1 MMCLSHTT
9 STLKHVSIRELSLT
23 PHSEQETIKHRTMET
38 NYSTL
43 WITLLNSVVA
53 SIAFMVWYLTN
64 IEEEKPAKIDNNI
77 RIVKTDEEEEAVD
90 TTEEKH
96 LYIKPN
102 LRNQDNILRYNE
114 YCDSSK
120 TVKKEAPQQ
129 QQELYKELY
138 QPAEPQKPVKKQQKT
153 EESSGTF
160 QWPRQDDVIESL
172 RSMNK
177 NNLSISTSLA
187 QKLSDNGIMR
197 SAENDDTDIKIS
209 EAARISGRKITKKQV
224 CVVWD
229 VFQATSRP
237 GLEHSSPEAS
247 PRVKK
252 PLMKKHQKTP
262 QQLKSK
268 KFEQSVQPLNYAAA
282 VRAA

>member
-1 MMCLSHTT
+1 MG
-9 STLKHVSIRELSLT
+9 SLT
-23 PHSEQETIKHRTMET
+23 PHSEQETIKPRTMET

-120 TVKKEAPQQ
+120 
-129 QQELYKELY
+129 
-138 QPAEPQKPVKKQQKT
+138 PVKKQQKT

-177 NNLSISTSLA
+177 NNLTISTSLA
-187 QKLSDNGIMR
+187 QKLHDNGITR

-268 KFEQSVQPLNYAAA
+268 KF
-282 VRAA
+282 

>member
-1 MMCLSHTT
+1 MG
-9 STLKHVSIRELSLT
+9 SLT
-23 PHSEQETIKHRTMET
+23 AHSEQETIKPRTMET

-64 IEEEKPAKIDNNI
+64 IEEEKPAKIANNI
-77 RIVKTDEEEEAVD
+77 RIVEADEEEEAVD

-96 LYIKPN
+96 LYIQPN
-102 LRNQDNILRYNE
+102 LRNNE

-129 QQELYKELY
+129 QQEIYKELY
-138 QPAEPQKPVKKQQKT
+138 QPAEPQKPVKQQKT

-172 RSMNK
+172 RSMNR
-177 NNLSISTSLA
+177 NNLTISTSLA

-197 SAENDDTDIKIS
+197 SGENDDTDIKIS

-268 KFEQSVQPLNYAAA
+268 KFEQSVQPLNYAAV

>member
-1 MMCLSHTT
+1 MG
-9 STLKHVSIRELSLT
+9 SLT
-23 PHSEQETIKHRTMET
+23 AHSEQETIKPRTMET

-90 TTEEKH
+90 TTEEIH
-96 LYIKPN
+96 LYVKPN

-138 QPAEPQKPVKKQQKT
+138 QPAEPKKPVMKQQKT
-153 EESSGTF
+153 EESSGAF

-187 QKLSDNGIMR
+187 QKLSDNGILR
-197 SAENDDTDIKIS
+197 SAENNDTDIKIS

-237 GLEHSSPEAS
+237 EAS

-252 PLMKKHQKTP
+252 PLMKRHQKTP

-268 KFEQSVQPLNYAAA
+268 KFEQSV
-282 VRAA
+282 

>member
-1 MMCLSHTT
+1 MG
-9 STLKHVSIRELSLT
+9 SLT

-53 SIAFMVWYLTN
+53 RIPFMVWDLTN

-120 TVKKEAPQQ
+120 TVKKEAPQ
-129 QQELYKELY
+129 
-138 QPAEPQKPVKKQQKT
+138 KQQKI
-153 EESSGTF
+153 EESSGAF

-187 QKLSDNGIMR
+187 QKLS
-197 SAENDDTDIKIS
+197 
-209 EAARISGRKITKKQV
+209 
-224 CVVWD
+224 
-229 VFQATSRP
+229 
-237 GLEHSSPEAS
+237 GLCC
-247 PRVKK
+247 
-252 PLMKKHQKTP
+252 LGC
-262 QQLKSK
+262 
-268 KFEQSVQPLNYAAA
+268 F
-282 VRAA
+282 

>member
-1 MMCLSHTT
+1 MG
-9 STLKHVSIRELSLT
+9 LKHVSIRKLSLT
-23 PHSEQETIKHRTMET
+23 PHSEQETIKHRIMET

-129 QQELYKELY
+129 QEIYKELY

-177 NNLSISTSLA
+177 NNLTISTSLA
-187 QKLSDNGIMR
+187 QKLRDNGITR

>member
-1 MMCLSHTT
+1 
-9 STLKHVSIRELSLT
+9 
-23 PHSEQETIKHRTMET
+23 MET

-77 RIVKTDEEEEAVD
+77 RIVKADEEEEAVD

-129 QQELYKELY
+129 QQELYKDCGFDTDGIVQQAFKLVPI
-138 QPAEPQKPVKKQQKT
+138 QQQKVD
-153 EESSGTF
+153 F
-160 QWPRQDDVIESL
+160 
-172 RSMNK
+172 
-177 NNLSISTSLA
+177 
-187 QKLSDNGIMR
+187 
-197 SAENDDTDIKIS
+197 
-209 EAARISGRKITKKQV
+209 KKTV
-224 CVVWD
+224 
-229 VFQATSRP
+229 
-237 GLEHSSPEAS
+237 
-247 PRVKK
+247 
-252 PLMKKHQKTP
+252 
-262 QQLKSK
+262 
-268 KFEQSVQPLNYAAA
+268 
-282 VRAA
+282 

>member
-1 MMCLSHTT
+1 MG
-9 STLKHVSIRELSLT
+9 SLT
-23 PHSEQETIKHRTMET
+23 AHSEQETIKPRTMET

-64 IEEEKPAKIDNNI
+64 IEEEKPAKIANNI
-77 RIVKTDEEEEAVD
+77 RIVEADEEEEAVD

-96 LYIKPN
+96 LYIQPN

-129 QQELYKELY
+129 QQEIYKELY
-138 QPAEPQKPVKKQQKT
+138 QPAEPQKPVKQQKT

-172 RSMNK
+172 RSMNR
-177 NNLSISTSLA
+177 NNLTISTSLA

-197 SAENDDTDIKIS
+197 SGENDDTDIKIS